1 MSTGEK
7 EMLSG
12 YSGRKTENK
21 NTTGLIEKD
30 IFKPKLILKK
40 GKCKKIEP
48 NTNPVIQNVTV
59 IYMELQTMA
68 TVETR
73 ADRRIESPLQD
84 LKSCLRSPDCKCLQD
99 CMVKKRMKQ
108 L

>member
-1 MSTGEK
+1 MSTAEK

-12 YSGRKTENK
+12 YSGCKPENK
-21 NTTGLIEKD
+21 NTTGFVEKE
-30 IFKPKLILKK
+30 IFKPKRILKK

-48 NTNPVIQNVTV
+48 NTNPVTHNVSV
-59 IYMELQTMA
+59 IYMELKTIE

-73 ADRRIESPLQD
+73 ADRRAESSLQD
-84 LKSCLRSPDCKCLQD
+84 LKSCLRSLDCKCLQD
-99 CMVKKRMKQ
+99 CMVKKRMEQ